1 MLFNTGDISP
11 KIKTKN
17 TLEIRTFLHP
27 WENSYQKIIIPYA
40 VKARSFKLRSWKPKP
55 TISFMGYVP
64 KLTPGSLFGYNP
76 KSLTYPISS
85 SVYLNRKLGE
95 IRLNII
101 KNKYEIN
108 FVKRNNFTA
117 YHKNS
122 DLKENLINFQN
133 SLDNSDY
140 ILCPRGF
147 GNTSMRFYE
156 SLSAGRTPI
165 LIDSKGALPVLDDN
179 ELWSKHIITVNILL
193 NWVKLIEKDWSSLCE
208 KSEYEQRQIKNYELF
223 TRFLNY
229 NSYLTNLFS
238 KYIK

>member
-1 MLFNTGDISP
+1 
-11 KIKTKN
+11 
-17 TLEIRTFLHP
+17 
-27 WENSYQKIIIPYA
+27 
-40 VKARSFKLRSWKPKP
+40 
-55 TISFMGYVP
+55 
-64 KLTPGSLFGYNP
+64 
-76 KSLTYPISS
+76 
-85 SVYLNRKLGE
+85 VYLNRKLGE

-101 KNKYEIN
+101 KNKYEIT

-229 NSYLTNLFS
+229 NSYLTTLFS